1 MDRNKIIRCVDISKE
16 DAAFLLKEQEPDE
29 PKMIDMEKVIKGL
42 EICIKVQD
50 NEVCPKECPYR
61 KDVCYG
67 TSGLMA
73 DALALLKEQEARVLT
88 LEEVLG
94 GDECWVE
101 YINGGCGYCDCYLDD
116 DAKSIVINR
125 TLRKDF
131 NVSPNGYGKV
141 WRCWSARPT
150 DEQRKAVKWE

>member
-1 MDRNKIIRCVDISKE
+1 MTR
-16 DAAFLLKEQEPDE
+16 EQ
-29 PKMIDMEKVIKGL
+29 VIKGL
-42 EICIKVQD
+42 EDCFRYGMC
-50 NEVCPKECPYR
+50 EKETCPYW
-61 KDVCYG
+61 KYADCMEKLQ
-67 TSGLMA
+67 T

-125 TLRKDF
+125 ILRKDF

-141 WRCWSARPT
+141 WRCWSVRPT

>member
-1 MDRNKIIRCVDISKE
+1 MTNDDAIRWLDNLTHDIGNTTHQSLWHY
-16 DAAFLLKEQEPDE
+16 AQ
-29 PKMIDMEKVIKGL
+29 
-42 EICIKVQD
+42 
-50 NEVCPKECPYR
+50 
-61 KDVCYG
+61 
-67 TSGLMA
+67 
-73 DALALLKEQEARVLT
+73 ALAEITELLQEQEARVLT

-141 WRCWSARPT
+141 WRCWSVRPT
-150 DEQRKAVKWE
+150 DEQRKAVKWDENP